1 MTSEEIETMRVQT
14 YDELC
19 EEFLDQIFEFESKYE
34 RKKFQELVLEKQSWI
49 FDTNDIREKIG
60 WK

>member
-34 RKKFQELVLEKQSWI
+34 RNKFQELVLEKQSWI
-49 FDTNDIREKIG
+49 FNTNDIREKIG